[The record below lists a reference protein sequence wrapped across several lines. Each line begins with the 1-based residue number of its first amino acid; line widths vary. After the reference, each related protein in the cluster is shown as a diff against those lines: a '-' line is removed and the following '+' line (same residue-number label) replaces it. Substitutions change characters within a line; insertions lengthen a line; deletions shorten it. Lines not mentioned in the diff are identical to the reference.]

1 MIRLLSASEPQ
12 IKLALHRIAE
22 KCKEATILIV
32 VPLPLVWAP
41 EDYLRAISSVKINGT
56 DCPKATSSFSNSGYY
71 VSNYTDGILYI
82 MKDSLNSGDNEI
94 VISATG
100 YKDDLTI
107 HYTKK

>member
-1 MIRLLSASEPQ
+1 MGA
-12 IKLALHRIAE
+12 
-22 KCKEATILIV
+22 
-32 VPLPLVWAP
+32 

>member
-1 MIRLLSASEPQ
+1 
-12 IKLALHRIAE
+12 
-22 KCKEATILIV
+22 
-32 VPLPLVWAP
+32 
-41 EDYLRAISSVKINGT
+41 
-56 DCPKATSSFSNSGYY
+56 
-71 VSNYTDGILYI
+71 